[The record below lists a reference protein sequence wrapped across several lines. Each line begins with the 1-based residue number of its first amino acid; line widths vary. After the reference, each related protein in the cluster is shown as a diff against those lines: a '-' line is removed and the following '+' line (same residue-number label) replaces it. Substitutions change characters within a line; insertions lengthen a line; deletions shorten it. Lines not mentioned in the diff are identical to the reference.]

1 MRERTCLA
9 IVLAAGEGTRMHS
22 AQPKVLHAIAG
33 RSLLAHTLDA
43 VRTAGQTNTA
53 VVVGP
58 GAEGVIAEAKSILPD
73 AEIFVQGERRGTAH
87 AVLAAR
93 SAIARE
99 PDDVL
104 VVFGDTPLIRPQ
116 TLSRMRHA
124 LAQGAALVV
133 LAFRPTDPDRLRPDS
148 DDRRRRNH
156 RHSRGARRGR
166 GRAQRSGCAMPD

>member
-1 MRERTCLA
+1 M
-9 IVLAAGEGTRMHS
+9 
-22 AQPKVLHAIAG
+22 
-33 RSLLAHTLDA
+33 
-43 VRTAGQTNTA
+43 
-53 VVVGP
+53 
-58 GAEGVIAEAKSILPD
+58 
-73 AEIFVQGERRGTAH
+73 QGERRGTAH

-133 LAFRPTDPDRLRPDS
+133 LAFRPADPTGYGRILMKAAAKSPAF
-148 DDRRRRNH
+148 
-156 RHSRGARRGR
+156 ARSST
-166 GRAQRSGCAMPD
+166 RARTSEESGCAMPD